1 MLDDILARLDQLLQR
16 VLTLDFLLQLGL
28 LLLVLLVA
36 LALRGFA
43 RRQMERLQER
53 LRRQGLV
60 MAQLPWTLDLLVA
73 LSAAIFPLTAWAL
86 GSVAA
91 GALRANARPTDLLAW
106 LVPVFG
112 LWALYRFVA
121 TILEL
126 NLSETRA
133 RLWTRQILRPVVLV
147 LIFLQLTGLLDN
159 ILELRLSSSAD
170 LRLTLESVLLGLLIL
185 VLFMFL
191 NRVTRRLLSETIL
204 PRAGVDAAVNQVVTT
219 FTGYAIVVGG
229 LVLALTVMGVNL
241 TALTV
246 IIGGLS
252 VGLGF
257 GLQELINNFVSGFI
271 LLTERSLAPG
281 DVIEVDDNIGQVQKI
296 GLRTMTI
303 TTPDDVELIIPNGYL
318 LGSTVKSYTHRS
330 PEMRVHVAVSAAVG
344 SPITSP
350 FAFASCAL
358 IIPIRMS
365 FTLSIDDFV
374 ITFFTAGAGA
384 STLPLQIYSMIK
396 VAVSPEV
403 NAVSTLLMALTLTLV
418 IVASRFAPDVLKAKA

>member
-281 DVIEVDDNIGQVQKI
+281 DVIEVDDNIGKVQKI

-330 PEMRVHVAVSAAVG
+330 PEMRVHVAVSAAAVHPPAEVQAALLAAAEHPECWPRRRRWRCCWNWKATRFAMTWSSG
-344 SPITSP
+344 SPSPCARPTSP
-350 FAFASCAL
+350 ATC
-358 IIPIRMS
+358 
-365 FTLSIDDFV
+365 
-374 ITFFTAGAGA
+374 AGA
-384 STLPLQIYSMIK
+384 SGSYSRR
-396 VAVSPEV
+396 ARSP
-403 NAVSTLLMALTLTLV
+403 
-418 IVASRFAPDVLKAKA
+418 

>member
-16 VLTLDFLLQLGL
+16 ALTLDFLLQLGL
-28 LLLVLLVA
+28 LVLVLLVA

-43 RRQMERLQER
+43 RRQVERLQAR

-60 MAQLPWTLDLLVA
+60 MSQLPWTLDLLVA
-73 LSAAIFPLTAWAL
+73 LSAAIFPLTVWVL

-91 GALRANARPTDLLAW
+91 GALRASERPVDLLTW

-112 LWALYRFVA
+112 LWALYRFVS
-121 TILEL
+121 TLLEL
-126 NLSETRA
+126 NLSAARA
-133 RLWTRQILRPVVLV
+133 RPWTRQILRPVVLL
-147 LIFLQLTGLLDN
+147 LIALQLTGLLDN

-170 LRLTLESVLLGLLIL
+170 LRLTLESVLLGLFIL
-185 VLFMFL
+185 VLFLFL
-191 NRVTRRLLSETIL
+191 NRVTRRLLAETIL

-229 LVLALTVMGVNL
+229 LVLALTVMGINL

-271 LLTERSLAPG
+271 LLTERNLAPG

-296 GLRTMTI
+296 GLRTMLI
-303 TTPDDVELIIPNGYL
+303 TTPDDVELIIPNGHL

-330 PEMRVHVAVSAAVG
+330 PEMRVHVGVSAAAAH
-344 SPITSP
+344 SPVEVQATLLDAAQHPEVLATPEPI
-350 FAFASCAL
+350 AL
-358 IIPIRMS
+358 LLELEGDTVRYDLEFWIAQPVRAPYVCSDVRRRIWE
-365 FTLSIDDFV
+365 L
-374 ITFFTAGAGA
+374 FTAREIAMSA
-384 STLPLQIYSMIK
+384 PQD
-396 VAVSPEV
+396 VV
-403 NAVSTLLMALTLTLV
+403 LV
-418 IVASRFAPDVLKAKA
+418 RAEE

>member
-112 LWALYRFVA
+112 LWALYRFVT

-229 LVLALTVMGVNL
+229 
-241 TALTV
+241 
-246 IIGGLS
+246 
-252 VGLGF
+252 
-257 GLQELINNFVSGFI
+257 
-271 LLTERSLAPG
+271 
-281 DVIEVDDNIGQVQKI
+281 
-296 GLRTMTI
+296 
-303 TTPDDVELIIPNGYL
+303 
-318 LGSTVKSYTHRS
+318 
-330 PEMRVHVAVSAAVG
+330 
-344 SPITSP
+344 
-350 FAFASCAL
+350 
-358 IIPIRMS
+358 
-365 FTLSIDDFV
+365 
-374 ITFFTAGAGA
+374 
-384 STLPLQIYSMIK
+384 
-396 VAVSPEV
+396 
-403 NAVSTLLMALTLTLV
+403 
-418 IVASRFAPDVLKAKA
+418 

>member
-112 LWALYRFVA
+112 LWALYRFVT

-281 DVIEVDDNIGQVQKI
+281 DVIEVDDNIGKVQKI

-330 PEMRVHVAVSAAVG
+330 PEMRVHVAVSAAAVHPPAEVQAALLAAAEHPEVLAAPPPMALLLELEG
-344 SPITSP
+344 DTIRYDLEFWIAQPVRAPYVTSDVRRRIWE
-350 FAFASCAL
+350 L
-358 IIPIRMS
+358 
-365 FTLSIDDFV
+365 
-374 ITFFTAGAGA
+374 FTAREIAMSA
-384 STLPLQIYSMIK
+384 PQD
-396 VAVSPEV
+396 VV
-403 NAVSTLLMALTLTLV
+403 LV
-418 IVASRFAPDVLKAKA
+418 RAEE

>member
-1 MLDDILARLDQLLQR
+1 MLDDILLQLNRLLQR
-16 VLTLDFLLQLGL
+16 ALTLDFLLQVGL
-28 LLLVLLVA
+28 LLLILLVA
-36 LALRGFA
+36 YALRNVG
-43 RRQMERLQER
+43 RRQVERLQER

-73 LSAAIFPLTAWAL
+73 LSAAIFPLVVWVL
-86 GSVAA
+86 GSLAA
-91 GALRANARPTDLLAW
+91 GVLRAAERPTDLLVW

-185 VLFMFL
+185 VLFSFL

-219 FTGYAIVVGG
+219 FTGYAIIVGG

-281 DVIEVDDNIGQVQKI
+281 DVIEVDENIGTVQKI

-330 PEMRVHVAVSAAVG
+330 PEMRVHVAVSAAAVH
-344 SPITSP
+344 PP
-350 FAFASCAL
+350 AEVQAAL
-358 IIPIRMS
+358 IAAAEHPEVLAAPPPMALLLELEGDTIRYDLEFWIAQPVRAPYVTS
-365 FTLSIDDFV
+365 DVRRRIWEL
-374 ITFFTAGAGA
+374 FTAREIAMSA
-384 STLPLQIYSMIK
+384 PQD
-396 VAVSPEV
+396 VV
-403 NAVSTLLMALTLTLV
+403 LV
-418 IVASRFAPDVLKAKA
+418 RAEE